1 MAGTS
6 LAIVERELTAHLPT
20 LAQALPRTGSLAPER
35 LMRTAIMAAER
46 NPDIL
51 NCAMESIVS
60 STVTAAVIGLE
71 VDGVTGQGFLV
82 PFNDRRRG
90 KLCQFMLGYK
100 GYPTIAARSNLS
112 ISSGVVRDGDA
123 FDFDVGEGWVKHKKA
138 GDPAKPIIWAWAKL
152 AGPGRAPVV
161 KVMSRKEI
169 DVLRNRSKAAASGFS
184 PWSDESGPGFAAM
197 AEKSAI
203 RQIGR
208 NMPVIAADASFH
220 RAAEL
225 EGVQEGGNLAWLKP
239 DGALQIERVQ
249 QAEPMSVAE
258 VRPDE
263 FRWTMG
269 DGTDRVW
276 KSAAAWAMMLAQNL
290 DTLSD
295 DALQKALDRNIANL
309 ASVRDRGFV
318 DQHMAVMRVFV
329 ARSIFPSSQRD
340 AGEVI
345 DQ

>member
-20 LAQALPRTGSLAPER
+20 LAQALPRTGSLSPER
-35 LMRTAIMAAER
+35 LMRTAIMAAEKT
-46 NPDIL
+46 PKIL
-51 NCAMESIVS
+51 TCTMESIVG

-82 PFNDRRRG
+82 PFNDKG
-90 KLCQFMLGYK
+90 VAKCQFMMGYK
-100 GYPTIAARSNLS
+100 GYPTLAMRSGLS
-112 ISSGVVRDGDA
+112 ISSGVVRDGDS
-123 FDFDVGEGWVKHKKA
+123 FDFDEGEGWVKHKKA
-138 GDPAKPIIWAWAKL
+138 GDPSKSIIWSWSKL
-152 AGPGRAPVV
+152 AGSGIIPVV
-161 KVMSRKEI
+161 KVVSRKEI
-169 DVLRNRSKAAASGFS
+169 EQIRAKSRASSTGFS
-184 PWSDESGPGFAAM
+184 PWTDEAGPGFAAM
-197 AEKSAI
+197 SEKTAI
-203 RQIGR
+203 RRMGR

-239 DGALQIERVQ
+239 DGALQIERTA

-263 FRWTMG
+263 FRWTMA

-276 KSAAAWAMMLAQNL
+276 KTAGAWATMLAQNL

-295 DALQKALDRNIANL
+295 EALQKALDRNIANL
-309 ASVRDRGFV
+309 ASVKDRGFV
-318 DQHMAVMRVFV
+318 DQHMTVMRVFV
-329 ARSIFPSSQRD
+329 SRSIFPSN
-340 AGEVI
+340 
-345 DQ
+345 